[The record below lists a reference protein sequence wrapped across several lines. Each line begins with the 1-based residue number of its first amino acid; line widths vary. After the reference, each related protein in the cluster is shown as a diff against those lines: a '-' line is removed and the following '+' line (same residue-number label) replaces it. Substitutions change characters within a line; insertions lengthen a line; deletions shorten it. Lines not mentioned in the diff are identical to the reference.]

1 MNCKLRKMLFIL
13 LMAIF
18 LCTGGLL
25 ISRLVDAHSA
35 AKTNNLAQTLAN
47 VPTDTIP
54 PESIHA
60 AETPYTD
67 PTESI
72 QETTLPTEEELPD
85 ANALRLL
92 NWDIASLQEVNP
104 EVIGWILLPDTQ
116 INYPLLHTKDNE
128 TYLNTAWDG
137 SYSVSGSIFLETRN
151 DPALSDYNTLIY
163 GHNMRNGSMFAPLM
177 GYKDAQFLEAN
188 PNIYIA
194 TADSVHRYTVFAAY
208 EASVVSDTY
217 RLIFNSPARKQLA
230 LNSYLE
236 RSQWEPPLTPTIRD
250 HILTLSTCTGTGQY
264 ETRWVVQAV
273 RTGSWDNEKAGF
285 PQETSFQD
293 EIISPQEP

>member
-1 MNCKLRKMLFIL
+1 MNCKLRKKLVFL
-13 LMAIF
+13 LAAIF
-18 LCTGGLL
+18 LCAGSLL

-35 AKTNNLAQTLAN
+35 AKANALAQTLASI
-47 VPTDTIP
+47 PTVTIP
-54 PESIHA
+54 QESIPA
-60 AETPYTD
+60 AEAPHTD
-67 PTESI
+67 PTESTL
-72 QETTLPTEEELPD
+72 ETTQPAEELPD
-85 ANALRLL
+85 ADALRLL

-128 TYLNTAWDG
+128 TYLHTAWDG
-137 SYSVSGSIFLETRN
+137 SYSASGSIFLETRN
-151 DPALSDYNTLIY
+151 DPALTDYNTLIY
-163 GHNMRNGSMFAPLM
+163 GHHMRNGSMFAPLM
-177 GYKDAQFLEAN
+177 GYKDAQFLKAN

-236 RSQWEPPLTPTIRD
+236 RSQWEPPLIPTIRD

-273 RTGSWDNEKAGF
+273 QTGSWDHEKAGS
-285 PQETSFQD
+285 PQETGFQN